1 MKEVN
6 DRFFLIGITS
16 WGIGCATKGYPGSCS
31 TFSAISSAVLKVNFV
46 MAVIIVHTLIFCLIY
61 LLFFNI
67 LYAGVYSRVTSALPW
82 IKQYVK
88 KVE

>member
-31 TFSAISSAVLKVNFV
+31 TFKCDLRSPQSQFCHGGHYCPYLNFLSVLP
-46 MAVIIVHTLIFCLIY
+46 TLIS
-61 LLFFNI
+61 
-67 LYAGVYSRVTSALPW
+67 YAGVYSRVTSALPW

>member
-1 MKEVN
+1 MIA
-6 DRFFLIGITS
+6 FFSLVSLRGVLVAPPKDTQVRVQLL
-16 WGIGCATKGYPGSCS
+16 
-31 TFSAISSAVLKVNFV
+31 SAISAVLKVNFV

-61 LLFFNI
+61 LLFFI
-67 LYAGVYSRVTSALPW
+67 SFAGVYSRVTSALPW